1 MKLVV
6 EDEQAAVEEAIALIQ
21 QARRQISEAGFQQ
34 KVVELIET
42 IVVYKMTQLTR
53 EEIEAMFG
61 LQELKQT
68 RYFQEVGADFKEEG
82 RLEGKL
88 EGKLESVPGLLALGL
103 TVEQIA
109 GALGLD
115 VEMVQQAAD
124 GESVTDVSQDEDTID
139 REPFTDI
146 SQDEDTLG
154 LD

>member
-1 MKLVV
+1 
-6 EDEQAAVEEAIALIQ
+6 
-21 QARRQISEAGFQQ
+21 
-34 KVVELIET
+34 
-42 IVVYKMTQLTR
+42 
-53 EEIEAMFG
+53 MFG
-61 LQELKQT
+61 LQDLKQT

-88 EGKLESVPGLLALGL
+88 ESVPGFLALGL